1 MTVASFLSLAAIVV
15 APLAVGYL
23 FVKLQDLLSN
33 VSPADHDQ
41 FVAG

>member
-1 MTVASFLSLAAIVV
+1 MSFTSALTLVSIVA
-15 APLAVGYL
+15 APLAAGYL
-23 FVKLQDLLSN
+23 FVKLQDLLST

>member
-1 MTVASFLSLAAIVV
+1 MSLVSFLPLVAIVV